1 MSRPADEFVV
11 LHVDDDPQLLELSE
25 EFLPRE
31 DDRLTVETTSD
42 PTAAVERIRTTTY
55 DAVIS
60 DHQMPE
66 LTGLELLER
75 IREIE
80 GHELPVIM
88 FTGKGR
94 EEVASEALNFG
105 ADRYLQKGGD
115 PTTQYT
121 VLADAVVQE
130 IEHANAKTSLQENK
144 AKYAGVYENAPL
156 AFVIWDTERRVVDWN
171 DRAEALFGWSATEA
185 RGTQLDELVLSSEEA
200 DTLAALARPL
210 LTDGEPTEQVVTNV
224 TKDGQRVVCHWYNT
238 PLRNAD
244 NEVREVMSM
253 ILDITGSRE
262 RKATLQ
268 EYATA
273 VEASDDSIYMLDPDG
288 KYVFANGEHLTRL
301 AADGKIQRAAEDAV
315 VGRTYASIHPESDA
329 ERIDEILQEVPAS
342 GAPKTEEYAFETED
356 RWSYRTYSPVSDPAT
371 GEQLGVVVISKDITQ
386 HKRMEERES
395 FLSSLLRHDVK
406 NKIHTADGYL
416 GLVEDSD
423 CPPETMA
430 HLETATRALSGS
442 LELIEQ
448 ITTLSELAQEE
459 VGVCNLQE
467 ILDDVVDSYA
477 PQAAAEG
484 VDLSYNGC
492 EGSVQGGPL
501 LEALF
506 GNLIT
511 NALKHSNADTI
522 SVDCRRDGEEYV
534 VVVAD
539 DGDGLPTETA
549 ARLLEEGV
557 SEGESAGTGLGLYLV
572 DQIAES
578 YGGHIELGDSD
589 GGGLRVAVHLQAA

>member
-11 LHVDDDPQLLELSE
+11 LHVDDDPQLLDLSE

-31 DDRLTVETTSD
+31 DDRLVVETTSD
-42 PTAAVERIRTTTY
+42 PTAAVERIRTTAY

-75 IREIE
+75 IRDD

-94 EEVASEALNFG
+94 EEVASEALNLG

-115 PTTQYT
+115 PTAQYT

-156 AFVIWDTERRVVDWN
+156 AFVIWDTEQRVVDWN
-171 DRAEALFGWSATEA
+171 DRAESLFGWSATEA
-185 RGTQLDELVLSSEEA
+185 RGTRLDELVLSAEEA
-200 DTLAALARPL
+200 DSFETVARPL

-244 NEVREVMSM
+244 DEVREVMSM

-288 KYVFANGEHLTRL
+288 KYVFANSEHLTRL
-301 AADGKIQRAAEDAV
+301 AADGKIQRAEEEAV
-315 VGRTYASIHPESDA
+315 VGRTYASIHPESDV
-329 ERIDEILQEVPAS
+329 ERITEILREVPAS

-386 HKRMEERES
+386 RKRMEERES

-416 GLVEDSD
+416 DLVEDGD
-423 CPPETMA
+423 CPPETLD

-448 ITTLSELAQEE
+448 ISTLSELAQEE
-459 VGVCNLQE
+459 VGVCDLRS

-477 PQAAAEG
+477 SQAAAEG

-539 DGDGLPTETA
+539 DGDGLKTETA

-578 YGGHIELGDSD
+578 YGGRIELGDSD
-589 GGGLRVAVHLQAA
+589 SGGLRVAVHLQAA